1 MKTLLT
7 ETFYI
12 ALRELKKYFRQRTR
26 MITTVIQPF
35 IWLALMGNTM
45 SGLTSNPMAMQ
56 FLGTGNYLTFMT
68 PGVILMTLIFTSI
81 FSGTTIVW
89 DRRIGYLDKLLAAP
103 INRASIPYGKMLAAS
118 VQGLIQAGI
127 IVVIATIFGV
137 RFKTGIAG
145 IILVLLIGALISLI
159 LAGLSL
165 IMAARIKTI
174 ETLMAM
180 VNLITMPLMF
190 SSSALFPVQV
200 MPKWLQTIAKVNPI
214 TYAVNP
220 MRTLTTTGFQA
231 GILNNILIILGI
243 DILVFLIVGQQFNM
257 LFED

>member
-243 DILVFLIVGQQFNM
+243 DILIFLIVGQQFNM